1 MRQPRIN
8 TSQVQ
13 YLLSHKV
20 LFEPFTPYKDYDK
33 SIIIRIGDNLYLSKE
48 VVEGKE
54 EFDENDWIK
63 LYNST
68 DIEHLIEEE
77 RDRAIAVENS
87 LREDLE
93 TEILDRIDAIDNL
106 TEALE
111 AEIARAEQAESG
123 LSDLVDAETDR
134 AEAAEQ
140 AIADDLSTH
149 INDRLNPHNVTKA
162 QVGLGNCDNTSDL
175 NKPIS
180 IATQAALDTK
190 VNKSGDTMTGDL
202 IMDMSDIHISVAD
215 DIDKSN
221 RILFG
226 KSNYITADDKNIVG
240 IYHYDKTLGKIGYTL
255 DATSSFYA
263 ENVTNTI
270 DLGDSKHIWKTLYVT
285 SLNDGT
291 YSITVDQIYHKVD
304 QTTSANRIYGT
315 DANGNQTTY
324 DYDSFGKVDDV
335 RVGGVSVV
343 TNKIANLGTIA
354 SHSEDDYTQV
364 LFVDWS

>member
-20 LFEPFTPYKDYDK
+20 LFEPFTPYKNYDK
-33 SIIIRIGDNLYLSKE
+33 SIIIRIGDNLYLSKD
-48 VVEGKE
+48 VVEGKG

-111 AEIARAEQAESG
+111 EEISRAEQAEY
-123 LSDLVDAETDR
+123 DLNDNL
-134 AEAAEQ
+134 Q
-140 AIADDLSTH
+140 IH
-149 INDRLNPHNVTKA
+149 INNYSNPHNVTKA
-162 QVGLGNCDNTSDL
+162 QVGLGNVDNTSDI

-180 IATQAALDTK
+180 NATQAALDIK

-202 IMDMSDIHISVAD
+202 IMDASDIHISVND

-221 RILFG
+221 KILFG
-226 KSNYITADDKNIVG
+226 KDNYITSDDKNIVG
-240 IYHYDKTLGKIGYTL
+240 IYHYDEILGKIGYTL
-255 DATSSFYA
+255 DTSSSFYA
-263 ENVTNTI
+263 ENVSNTI
-270 DLGDSKHIWKTLYVT
+270 NLGDNEHIWKTLYVNN
-285 SLNDGT
+285 LNDGT
-291 YSITVDQIYHKVD
+291 YSITINQIYHKVD
-304 QTTSANRIYGT
+304 QTTSANKIYGT
-315 DANGNQTTY
+315 DTNGNQTTF

>member
-48 VVEGKE
+48 AVEGKE

-68 DIEHLIEEE
+68 DIERLIEEE

-111 AEIARAEQAESG
+111 EEISRAEQAEY
-123 LSDLVDAETDR
+123 DLNDNL
-134 AEAAEQ
+134 Q
-140 AIADDLSTH
+140 IH
-149 INDRLNPHNVTKA
+149 INDHSNPHNVTKA

-180 IATQAALDTK
+180 TATQAALDTK

-202 IMDMSDIHISVAD
+202 VMDTSDIHISVNE

-226 KSNYITADDKNIVG
+226 KSNYITSNDKDVVG

-255 DATSSFYA
+255 DTSSSFYA

-291 YSITVDQIYHKVD
+291 YSITVNQIYHKVD

-354 SHSEDDYTQV
+354 SHSENDYTQV

>member
-48 VVEGKE
+48 AVEGKE

-68 DIEHLIEEE
+68 DIERLIEEE

-111 AEIARAEQAESG
+111 EEISRAEQAEY
-123 LSDLVDAETDR
+123 DLNDNL
-134 AEAAEQ
+134 Q
-140 AIADDLSTH
+140 IH
-149 INDRLNPHNVTKA
+149 INDHSNPHNVTKA

-180 IATQAALDTK
+180 TATQAALDTK

-202 IMDMSDIHISVAD
+202 VMDMSDIHISVNE

-226 KSNYITADDKNIVG
+226 KSNYITSDDKNIVG
-240 IYHYDKTLGKIGYTL
+240 IYHYDKILGKIGYTL
-255 DATSSFYA
+255 DTSSSFYA
-263 ENVTNTI
+263 ENITNTI

-291 YSITVDQIYHKVD
+291 YSITVNQIYHKVD